1 MPLQKQTRKYLE
13 NLTLLCVD
21 DSAVVRLIYEKLFLS
36 LFKEVIFAKDGL
48 EGFELFKNVDIILT
62 DYNMP
67 RLNGLEMVSHIRKI
81 DENVPIILVTS
92 FEDID
97 ILKDAIHIQV
107 NSFVH
112 KPFETEDIW
121 TAINKA
127 VAQLIGHKFLLAQ
140 QKSKIGVLEKKEQ
153 YSNYQEEL
161 SFKKELSMIRND
173 FYYRLSEQD
182 TSKGFYFCDFYYKPF
197 DTTSGDLYSARQISP
212 EKEVYFLVDGMGKGL
227 SASVS
232 AILFTSHVNYII
244 DQVLKHKAAYDF
256 DLLVEKAIA
265 YMRNHLLDEEVL
277 AVSLVCIDT
286 DKETIEYASFGMP
299 AILFLDKNAE
309 VQSIRS
315 NNPPISQYTK
325 QGNVNLLDMK
335 NMVKILISSDG
346 IHENSVKGEDK
357 TYAEYI
363 KEDFKNSITREDF
376 HSRLEAKLDAQE
388 DDMTFIFFHKINCDN
403 ELVSKSIPARLQSV
417 EEAGEWYEIEVN
429 KLTGNASNV
438 IKASLSFTELL
449 MNAYEHGSLGISH
462 THKYQLM
469 EDDNYFEYLKEHEVK
484 VDKTINISINKIKNA
499 ENKNYIITKI
509 EDQGKGFDTNI
520 FTKIFG
526 IHKNFNGRGALI
538 ARNSSLGI
546 YYNNK
551 ANCVYFV
558 SKL

>member
-1 MPLQKQTRKYLE
+1 MPLQKHTRKYLE
-13 NLTLLCVD
+13 NLTLLCVE
-21 DSAVVRLIYEKLFLS
+21 DSAVIRLIYEKLFLS
-36 LFKEVIFAKDGL
+36 LFKEVIFAEDGL
-48 EGFELFKNVDIILT
+48 EGFELFKNVDIVLT

-67 RLNGLEMVSHIRKI
+67 RLNGLEMVSHIRKL
-81 DENVPIILVTS
+81 DETVPIILVTS

-97 ILKDAIHIQV
+97 ILKDAIHLQV

-127 VAQLIGHKFLLAQ
+127 VAQLIGHKFLLEQ
-140 QKSKIGVLEKKEQ
+140 QKNQIGVLEKKEE

-161 SFKKELSMIRND
+161 SFRKELSMIRND

-197 DTTSGDLYSARQISP
+197 DTTSGDLYSARQLSP

-244 DQVLKHKAAYDF
+244 DQVLKHKLVCDF
-256 DLLVEKAIA
+256 DLLVKKAIA
-265 YMRNHLLDEEVL
+265 YMKNHLLDEEVL

-286 DKETIEYASFGMP
+286 DKESIKYASFGMP
-299 AILFLDKNAE
+299 AMLFLDKNSE

-376 HSRLEAKLDAQE
+376 HHRMEAKLDTQE
-388 DDMTFIFFHKINCDN
+388 DDMTFIFLHKINCDN
-403 ELVSKSIPARLQSV
+403 ELVSKSIPARIKNV
-417 EEAGEWYEIEVN
+417 EEAGEWYETEVN
-429 KLTGNASNV
+429 KLTDNVSNV

-449 MNAYEHGSLGISH
+449 MNAYEHGSLGITNSH
-462 THKYQLM
+462 KHQLM
-469 EDDNYFEYLKEHEVK
+469 EDDNYFEYIKEHEVK
-484 VDKTINISINKIKNA
+484 VDKMINVSINKIKNV
-499 ENKNYIITKI
+499 EDKNYIITKI
-509 EDQGKGFDTNI
+509 EDQGKGFDTSI
-520 FTKIFG
+520 FTQIFG
-526 IHKNFNGRGALI
+526 IHKSFNGRGALI

-546 YYNNK
+546 YYNNQ